1 MPIFVGRMS
10 YCKHNLAALL
20 LLLFSYCLVAHATKW
35 NANNIPMVYLQDA
48 TQYVCN
54 PDDVLSSAAVAEANA
69 TLGALERDKGVQTIV
84 VVVKQLDGDD
94 PYSFGMQLAKKY
106 GIGSKK
112 QRTGL
117 IVVLATEDR
126 SYQILT
132 GNGLEGTL
140 PDGICRRIQNQVM
153 VPALKQGDWDGAIVK
168 TLKSIDGYVRGDNSL
183 TPDDED
189 DDAEAMIAGAVMVVS
204 LIVLWCVLSFF
215 HRKRCPK
222 CGKRMKRVQQ
232 QKVKLKGSQ
241 RIMLR
246 SLWVCKNCG
255 YQKTE
260 YSQPDDDVN
269 NSGGVMP
276 PIFFGGGSTGHSSGG
291 SFGGTFGGGTFGG
304 GGSGGRF

>member
-1 MPIFVGRMS
+1 MSIFVVRMNS
-10 YCKHNLAALL
+10 CKRNIAALL
-20 LLLFSYCLVAHATKW
+20 LLLICCFVAHATKW
-35 NANNIPMVYLQDA
+35 NADNIPMVYLQDA

-54 PDDVLSSAAVAEANA
+54 PDGVLSSTAVTEANA
-69 TLGALERDKGVQTIV
+69 MLKALERDKGVQTVV
-84 VVVKQLDGDD
+84 VVVKQLEGDD
-94 PYSFGMQLAKKY
+94 PYAFGMQLTKKY

-183 TPDDED
+183 IPDDED
-189 DDAEAMIAGAVMVVS
+189 DGTEGMIVGAAMVIG
-204 LIVLWCVLSFF
+204 LILLFVGISYLN
-215 HRKRCPK
+215 RKRCPK

-232 QKVKLKGSQ
+232 QKVRMKGSNN
-241 RIMLR
+241 IMIR
-246 SLWVCKNCG
+246 SLWVCKKCG
-255 YQKTE
+255 YQKTV
-260 YSQPDDDVN
+260 YSPYDDDAN
-269 NSGGVMP
+269 NSGGFIP
-276 PIFFGGGSTGHSSGG
+276 PIFYGGGSSGHSSGG